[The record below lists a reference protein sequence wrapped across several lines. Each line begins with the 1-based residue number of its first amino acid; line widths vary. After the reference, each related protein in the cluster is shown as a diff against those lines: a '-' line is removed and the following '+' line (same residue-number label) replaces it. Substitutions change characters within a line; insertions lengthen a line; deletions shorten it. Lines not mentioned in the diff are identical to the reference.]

1 VYLFGQNIEA
11 MDLSFF
17 QMIGGFVALYIT
29 AFLFFVI
36 RRKMR
41 SPEKSFK
48 NCAINVALTPMKI
61 FKIGPFKQGKISLES
76 SMKEAVRK
84 AKLTDFGV
92 NSADLVETYN
102 KIMDSKSF
110 KNQRFHNLG
119 YISAGIEINMTLA
132 RRLTFCQY
140 LKENPKVETVPVN
153 APVFVMGLPRT
164 GTTFLHRLLSLDPA
178 FRAPMTWELLNPV
191 PKPQGHEGSETD
203 LGLHAVDRER
213 RRKYVKKILAT
224 RRSMGDDALAHIHEV
239 GADLPEECLLCLS
252 DNLPCLPMLLYDD
265 YFNYERFLSIDAKP
279 AYATYKKY
287 LQLLSYQTNDFKNGN
302 NGVTLPKRWML
313 KCPIHLFYPKEVGAI
328 FPDAKLIWNHRH
340 PVSAVPSLCSLLKA
354 FHMLYYEPEC
364 RDDAELGRVLKIVS
378 ENVLE
383 QTPKDIAASGLDCAH
398 VLYNDLIKRPEE
410 VVKGIY
416 KQFNWTYSDEYD
428 AILKK
433 YLKKNNEEREAMKKK
448 QGGKGPLH
456 TYSPE
461 EFGLTAEE
469 LSSGKYAEYCQR
481 FNVAMSRG

>member
-1 VYLFGQNIEA
+1 MV
-11 MDLSFF
+11 
-17 QMIGGFVALYIT
+17 GGFVALY
-29 AFLFFVI
+29 AAVFLFFVLH
-36 RRKMR
+36 RKMR
-41 SPEKSFK
+41 SPEKSLK
-48 NCAINVALTPMKI
+48 HCALNVALTPLKL

-76 SMKEAVRK
+76 AMKEAVRK
-84 AKLTDFGV
+84 SKLTDFGV
-92 NSADLVETYN
+92 NSADLVQTYN
-102 KIMDSKSF
+102 TIMESKSF

-119 YISAGIEINMTLA
+119 YISAQIEINMTLA
-132 RRLTFCQY
+132 RRLTFRQY

-178 FRAPMTWELLNPV
+178 FRAPVTWELLNPV
-191 PKPQGHEGSETD
+191 PKHNGNTGSESD
-203 LGLHAVDRER
+203 LVAHENDRQR
-213 RRKYVKKILAT
+213 RRQYIKKILAT

-265 YFNYERFLSIDAKP
+265 YVNYEDFLAVDAVP
-279 AYATYKKY
+279 AYETYKKY
-287 LQLLSYQTNDFKNGN
+287 LQLLSYQINDFKNGD

-313 KCPIHLFYPKEVGAI
+313 KCPIHLFYPKELGKV

-364 RDDAELGRVLKIVS
+364 RDDMELGRRIKKVSQEVLA
-378 ENVLE
+378 
-383 QTPKDIAASGLDCAH
+383 QTPKDIASSGLECAH
-398 VLYNDLIKRPEE
+398 VLYNDLIKQPEE

-416 KQFNWTYSDEYD
+416 KQFNWTYTDEYD
-428 AILKK
+428 GILKA

-448 QGGKGPLH
+448 NGGKSAALH

-461 EFGLTAEE
+461 EFGLTSEE
-469 LSSGKYAEYCQR
+469 LTTGNFAEYCNR
-481 FNVAMSRG
+481 YNVPMSRG